1 MLKYAEIDFPEVLY
15 LILHSAKTTAHSA
28 ADSPRAKGKRK
39 ICLAQATH
47 FVQEPRLSGTFPTS
61 AGTLQRN
68 REFRM
73 TKSDAIRKSSDGEL
87 FEVLRE
93 GGKGGKS

>member
-1 MLKYAEIDFPEVLY
+1 MLKYAEINFPEVLY

-28 ADSPRAKGKRK
+28 ADSPRAKGNRK

-47 FVQEPRLSGTFPTS
+47 FVQEPRFPTS
-61 AGTLQRN
+61 AGTGKRN
-68 REFRM
+68 RKFRM

-93 GGKGGKS
+93 GWGGKRKELKS